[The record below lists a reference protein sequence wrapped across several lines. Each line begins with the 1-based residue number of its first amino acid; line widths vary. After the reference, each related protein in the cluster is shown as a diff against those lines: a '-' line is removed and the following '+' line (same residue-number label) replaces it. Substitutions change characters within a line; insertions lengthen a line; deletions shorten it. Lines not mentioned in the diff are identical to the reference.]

1 MNDFPQ
7 MPPSPTPS
15 QDKLILPAQ
24 PAEPEFATVA
34 ESQPTSLQA
43 ASGAAVSYANYEPLP
58 QNQAGPA
65 PLAYQTPIPPAPRGS
80 LDRLGYYW
88 QKDPAYRF
96 LMLSIAFV
104 LLASTAF
111 AIVLGDYLAQGP
123 GNSPFSK
130 HAQGPL
136 LQGSPTSTPRSQAT
150 ATPTPQPSP
159 SPTPIQQPTQEPT
172 GTPDPTQPTTGQLS
186 VQIINAPN
194 TVNNGSS
201 VLITVAS
208 QPGATVRLSVRYQAA
223 PFIGGGATAL
233 VGENGTAQLRWNVR
247 VISTQ
252 DTSAQLTI
260 IANDQ
265 NGQSTQSAPVTVQIN
280 VK

>member
-24 PAEPEFATVA
+24 PAEPELATIA
-34 ESQPTSLQA
+34 EGQQTSPQ
-43 ASGAAVSYANYEPLP
+43 GAAASYANYAPLP
-58 QNQAGPA
+58 QNLAGPA
-65 PLAYQTPIPPAPRGS
+65 PLVHYTPIPPVPRGPMA
-80 LDRLGYYW
+80 RLGYYW
-88 QKDPAYRF
+88 QKGPAYRF
-96 LMLSIAFV
+96 LLLSIALV
-104 LLASTAF
+104 LLASVAF
-111 AIVLGDYLAQGP
+111 ALVLGNYLTQGP
-123 GNSPFSK
+123 GNSPSPNQ
-130 HAQGPL
+130 AQGPGL
-136 LQGSPTSTPRSQAT
+136 HGRPTATAHAQVT
-150 ATPTPQPSP
+150 ATPAPQPSP
-159 SPTPIQQPTQEPT
+159 TPMQQPTQEPT
-172 GTPDPTQPTTGQLS
+172 DTPDPTQPTTGQLS
-186 VQIINAPN
+186 VQIINAPG

-201 VLITVAS
+201 VQITVAS

-233 VGENGTAQLRWNVR
+233 VGDSGTTQLRWNVR
-247 VISTQ
+247 VISAQ

-260 IANDQ
+260 IATDQ

>member
-24 PAEPEFATVA
+24 PAEPELATIA
-34 ESQPTSLQA
+34 EGQQTSPQ
-43 ASGAAVSYANYEPLP
+43 GAAASYANYAPLP
-58 QNQAGPA
+58 QNLAGPA
-65 PLAYQTPIPPAPRGS
+65 PLVHYTPIPPVPRGPIAS
-80 LDRLGYYW
+80 LGYYW

-96 LMLSIAFV
+96 LLLSIAFV

-111 AIVLGDYLAQGP
+111 AIVLGNYLTQGTGNSPSPNQAQGP
-123 GNSPFSK
+123 GLHGN
-130 HAQGPL
+130 
-136 LQGSPTSTPRSQAT
+136 PTATAHPQVT
-150 ATPTPQPSP
+150 ATPAPQPSP
-159 SPTPIQQPTQEPT
+159 SPTPTQQPTQEPT
-172 GTPDPTQPTTGQLS
+172 DTPDPTQPTTGQLS
-186 VQIINAPN
+186 VQIINAPAV
-194 TVNNGSS
+194 VNNGSS
-201 VLITVAS
+201 VQITVAS

-223 PFIGGGATAL
+223 PFVGGGATTL
-233 VGENGTAQLRWNVR
+233 VGDSGTTQLRWNVR
-247 VISTQ
+247 VISSQ

-260 IANDQ
+260 IATDQ

>member
-24 PAEPEFATVA
+24 PVEPELATIA
-34 ESQPTSLQA
+34 ESQQTSHQGAA
-43 ASGAAVSYANYEPLP
+43 ASYVNYAPLH
-58 QNQAGPA
+58 QNLAGPA
-65 PLAYQTPIPPAPRGS
+65 PLVHYTPVPSVPRS
-80 LDRLGYYW
+80 PMARLGYYW

-96 LMLSIAFV
+96 LLLSIAFV
-104 LLASTAF
+104 LLSSVAF
-111 AIVLGDYLAQGP
+111 ALVLGNYLTQGP
-123 GNSPFSK
+123 GHSPSPN
-130 HAQGPL
+130 QVQRPG
-136 LQGSPTSTPRSQAT
+136 LQGSPTATAHTQAT

-159 SPTPIQQPTQEPT
+159 SPTPTPTQEAT
-172 GTPDPTQPTTGQLS
+172 ATPDPTQPTTGQLS
-186 VQIINAPN
+186 AQIINAPG

-201 VLITVAS
+201 VQITVAS

-223 PFIGGGATAL
+223 PFIGGGSTAL
-233 VGENGTAQLRWNVR
+233 VGDSGTTQLRWNVR
-247 VISTQ
+247 VISSQ

-260 IANDQ
+260 IATDQ